1 MIDLSLSLWL
11 AQLRPPTTNLQIR
24 KVKDIVHVQMWSFFI
39 VMLSLTPFS
48 HALPVTS
55 FPQYLPTGPTSLT
68 NKITSWAQSPNA
80 AYRKLSHPLLPSFVW
95 FVVVLAQF
103 QPVLKID
110 NMANSVNKRAR
121 QKSLK
126 QRWKPRWKCVEP
138 VCFSLFQWFRPTWLK
153 KRTR

>member
-11 AQLRPPTTNLQIR
+11 AQLRPPTTNLQRR

-68 NKITSWAQSPNA
+68 NKITSRDQSSMQHIA
-80 AYRKLSHPLLPSFVW
+80 
-95 FVVVLAQF
+95 
-103 QPVLKID
+103 
-110 NMANSVNKRAR
+110 
-121 QKSLK
+121 
-126 QRWKPRWKCVEP
+126 
-138 VCFSLFQWFRPTWLK
+138 T
-153 KRTR
+153 